1 MRQCEETGEGTACS
15 PRWMGERKSRRS
27 AAMPGSAGGPFAT
40 NGSMSRESPDGAGWV
55 EAGVSEEL
63 DVSRDGGWP
72 GECDDGNGER
82 GSQEP
87 ASAVQ
92 V

>member
-1 MRQCEETGEGTACS
+1 
-15 PRWMGERKSRRS
+15 
-27 AAMPGSAGGPFAT
+27 MPGSAGGPFAT

-55 EAGVSEEL
+55 EAGGSEELDVNEEL
-63 DVSRDGGWP
+63 DVSRDGVWP
-72 GECDDGNGER
+72 GECDDGNGKR

-87 ASAVQ
+87 ASVVQ